1 MTDTVKT
8 RENVF
13 KIKRI
18 IEKENK
24 LIDLTEEYKS
34 NDEKKQELKEAPPTN
49 KEKALAYFS
58 GKPVDSNTSKSY
70 NMPVGFYIS
79 DIVEGSGA
87 DKSELDIGNN
97 SVNPWTIPKIIDWY
111 ICIVPP
117 L

>member
-34 NDEKKQELKEAPPTN
+34 NDEKK
-49 KEKALAYFS
+49 
-58 GKPVDSNTSKSY
+58 
-70 NMPVGFYIS
+70 
-79 DIVEGSGA
+79 
-87 DKSELDIGNN
+87 
-97 SVNPWTIPKIIDWY
+97 
-111 ICIVPP
+111 
-117 L
+117 